1 MYFTPRQIRKNFEA
15 NRQRDLTPC
24 MDEKGMLN
32 GQDREGLG
40 DLAFGFSNVGRAGC
54 ESIAVYNALL
64 ALGRP
69 RPLADIIRDME
80 KGGYLRLGGHFGAAP
95 YFKPLLRRLGAE
107 SRAVLPGSLRRQA
120 AVRSLTPGAVFI
132 AVMWNRRYLPNKGLH
147 TFTMVYSPAPAGDW
161 LVYNRFNSDT
171 AARRYAEPEDILKNG
186 KHTGAWLVIYRIYPA
201 EER

>member
-1 MYFTPRQIRKNFEA
+1 MYFTPRRIRRNFEA
-15 NRQRDLTPC
+15 NRSRDLSAL

-40 DLAFGFSNVGRAGC
+40 SLAFGFSSVGRAGC

-80 KGGYLRLGGHFGAAP
+80 KGGYLRMGGHFGAAP
-95 YFKPLLRRLGAE
+95 YFKPLLRRCGAD
-107 SRAVLPGSLRRQA
+107 SRAVLPGALKRQA

-132 AVMWNRRYLPNKGLH
+132 ATIWNRRFLPNKGLH
-147 TFTMVYSPAPAGDW
+147 TFTMVYAPGPEEDW
-161 LVYNRFNSDT
+161 LVYNRFNSDKR
-171 AARRYAEPEDILKNG
+171 ARRYAEPEDILKNG
-186 KHTGAWLVIYRIYPA
+186 KYTGAWLVIYRIYPVD
-201 EER
+201 EL

>member
-1 MYFTPRQIRKNFEA
+1 MYFTSKKIRANFEN
-15 NRQRDLTPC
+15 NRSRDLSGLV
-24 MDEKGMLN
+24 DERGMLN
-32 GQDREGLG
+32 GQGREGLG
-40 DLAFGFSNVGRAGC
+40 ALAFGFSSVGHAGC

-80 KGGYLRLGGHFGAAP
+80 KGGYLRMGGHFGAAP
-95 YFKPLLRRLGAE
+95 YFKPLLRRYGAE
-107 SRAVLPGSLRRQA
+107 SRTVFPSALKRQA

-132 AVMWNRRYLPNKGLH
+132 ATIWNRRFLPTGGLH
-147 TFTMVYSPAPAGDW
+147 TFTMIYSPEPGGDW

-171 AARRYAEPEDILKNG
+171 RARRFAEPEDILKNG
-186 KHTGAWLVIYRIYPA
+186 SRTGAWLVIYRIYPA

>member
-1 MYFTPRQIRKNFEA
+1 MYFTPSQIRRNYET
-15 NRQRDLTPC
+15 NCSRDLSAL

-40 DLAFGFSNVGRAGC
+40 AMAFGFSNVGRAGC
-54 ESIAVYNALL
+54 ESIAIYNALL

-95 YFKPLLRRLGAE
+95 YFKPLLRRCGAE
-107 SRAVLPGSLRRQA
+107 SRTVLPGSLKRQA

-132 AVMWNRRYLPNKGLH
+132 ATIWNRRFLPVKGLH
-147 TFTMVYSPAPAGDW
+147 TFTVIYSPDSAGDW
-161 LVYNRFNSDT
+161 LVYNRFNTDIR
-171 AARRYAEPEDILKNG
+171 ARRYAEPEDILKNG
-186 KHTGAWLVIYRIYPA
+186 SHTGAWLVIYRIFP
-201 EER
+201 RDDI